1 MSCQTGCFNFHSFDG
16 TTPEDSKGM
25 SIPVFSPNE
34 KYFKNF
40 PICHFRK
47 VLNSIVIASEKLTKG
62 SYILRIENDKG
73 TFNQIVI
80 FE

>member
-1 MSCQTGCFNFHSFDG
+1 MEGKLILQ
-16 TTPEDSKGM
+16 
-25 SIPVFSPNE
+25 E
-34 KYFKNF
+34 KE
-40 PICHFRK
+40 

-62 SYILRIENDKG
+62 SYILRIENNKG